1 MGEITEQYQAIW
13 GLHAHNHHVS
23 LLFDGDFSIS
33 KTTQEMCVR
42 EGCLGTSER
51 EGGFVPEGPIASH
64 PFTHMLHML
73 GKAVLTS
80 GERQEL
86 SVLEICG

>member
-1 MGEITEQYQAIW
+1 
-13 GLHAHNHHVS
+13 
-23 LLFDGDFSIS
+23 
-33 KTTQEMCVR
+33 MCVR